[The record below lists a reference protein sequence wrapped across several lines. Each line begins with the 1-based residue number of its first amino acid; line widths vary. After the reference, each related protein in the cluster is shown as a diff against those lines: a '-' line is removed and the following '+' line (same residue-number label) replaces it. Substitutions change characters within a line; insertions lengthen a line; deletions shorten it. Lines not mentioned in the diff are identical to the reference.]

1 MSLGTIEDMTTD
13 YRPEGFTSLT
23 PFVVV
28 SPAREA
34 VEFYRDVFD
43 ARVTSRVDGPD
54 GTVMHAELDFGCGR
68 LQLMDPAEQFHTVA
82 NDPSTDETTFSIGV
96 YVSDVDEVTERA
108 RQRGARVREEPT
120 DFEVTGDR
128 FSSIQDPFGVRWS
141 IMTRVTP
148 HTDEEIQER
157 LDAWVAATV

>member
-1 MSLGTIEDMTTD
+1 MRDTIEGMSSDF
-13 YRPEGFTSLT
+13 RPEGFTSLT

-68 LQLMDPAEQFHTVA
+68 LQLMDPAEQFHTVP
-82 NDPSTDETTFSIGV
+82 NDPATDEARFSIGV
-96 YVSDVDEVTERA
+96 YVPDVDAVTGRA

-120 DFEVTGDR
+120 DFDITGDR
-128 FSSIQDPFGVRWS
+128 FSSVQDPYGVRWS
-141 IMTRVTP
+141 IMTRTT
-148 HTDEEIQER
+148 HRTDEEIQAR
-157 LDAWVAATV
+157 LDAWVSSMV

>member
-1 MSLGTIEDMTTD
+1 M
-13 YRPEGFTSLT
+13 
-23 PFVVV
+23 
-28 SPAREA
+28 
-34 VEFYRDVFD
+34 
-43 ARVTSRVDGPD
+43 
-54 GTVMHAELDFGCGR
+54 
-68 LQLMDPAEQFHTVA
+68 
-82 NDPSTDETTFSIGV
+82 NWPSVPSHV
-96 YVSDVDEVTERA
+96 HLYVPDVDAATERA
-108 RQRGARVREEPT
+108 RERGARVREEPT